1 MHKSLAENGPSEAV
15 LPWLTAKDD
24 AQSTL
29 NALIAAYR
37 RDRPAGTILKLEGD
51 DTASV
56 LMVLSGWLLA
66 SKSLNDGQRQIID
79 IILPGGILEPASA
92 NPGLSALEVETL
104 TDVSLAAIPRAR
116 WRDACTDYREIEEL
130 NHRVQGAAMA
140 RRAERMMRLGKAP
153 AESVIA
159 FALCE
164 LCLRS
169 TVHGLVEGVT
179 FHIPMTQQLLGD
191 FCGLSA
197 VHICR
202 TLRRLERNEVLSV
215 TNHMNIVIHDM
226 EAMAD
231 IAEIDI
237 DALREEIILV
247 G

>member
-79 IILPGGILEPASA
+79 ITLPGGILEPASA

-215 TNHMNIVIHDM
+215 TNHMNIVIYDM